1 MTLKQKFDNIIF
13 EELPE
18 HLQSELETIKDETN
32 DFDESSDEAKEIM
45 DIWRVPF
52 QYIYTGIQKKYP
64 TALKDYVPPQPSE
77 EELDEQRKIQEFEQ
91 LSASGDEKFENKD
104 FTGALEDYNKAL
116 ELGIYNDVATSKI
129 NHIQSEK
136 ERHEQEVEAEKIK
149 REKAEKA
156 KAIAEKYKKKEGTP
170 ASA

>member
-1 MTLKQKFDNIIF
+1 MTIKEKFDNIIF

-64 TALKDYVPPQPSE
+64 TALKDYTPPQPSE
-77 EELDEQRKIQEFEQ
+77 EELAEGKKADEFRGLI
-91 LSASGDEKFENKD
+91 ASGQAKCEAKD
-104 FTGALEDYNKAL
+104 FDGAIEDYKKAL
-116 ELGIYNDVATSKI
+116 EMNFNNDAANAGISL
-129 NHIQSEK
+129 
-136 ERHEQEVEAEKIK
+136 AEKA
-149 REKAEKA
+149 RKAEKA
-156 KAIAEKYKKKEGTP
+156 KAIAEKYKKKEG
-170 ASA
+170 AAAN